1 MDDYVALGA
10 RISAGL
16 IAGLYLTF
24 AVAIMPALHG
34 MGDAAFVDTM
44 NRINV
49 SIINPAFLLVFF
61 TAPLLTVVAAVLVRS
76 PVVYAAATLGVITLV
91 TTLVVNV
98 PLNDKLASGGER
110 GPTSRTCGYC
120 STSCAQSPESGV
132 SCACCS
138 TARQPLTA

>member
-34 MGDAAFVDTM
+34 MGGAAFADTM

-98 PLNDKLASGGER
+98 PLNDKLASGGNAGRLRER
-110 GPTSRTCGYC
+110 VGTVQRPAHNHRNREFRVP
-120 STSCAQSPESGV
+120 AV
-132 SCACCS
+132 L
-138 TARQPLTA
+138 PLTSH